1 MIEDESKEVKYRR
14 ETLEEKHLDVI
25 GKMYLGMDAPDYL
38 VEDQPGE
45 SNIPC
50 KPLIQK
56 VKDDINGDDNDVKD

>member
-1 MIEDESKEVKYRR
+1 MIEDVSKEVKYRR
-14 ETLEEKHLDVI
+14 ETLEDKHLDVI

-50 KPLIQK
+50 KPLI
-56 VKDDINGDDNDVKD
+56 